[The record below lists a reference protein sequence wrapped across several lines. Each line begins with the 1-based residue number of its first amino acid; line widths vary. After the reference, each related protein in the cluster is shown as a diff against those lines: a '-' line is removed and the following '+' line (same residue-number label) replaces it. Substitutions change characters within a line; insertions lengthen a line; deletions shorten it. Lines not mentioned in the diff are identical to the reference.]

1 MWSAVKDFTALPEGT
16 GYRPKIQLFYMRPAG
31 EKNKIIL
38 RNAQEVIALITND

>member
-31 EKNKIIL
+31 GKNKIIL
-38 RNAQEVIALITND
+38 RNREGGIMLIINE